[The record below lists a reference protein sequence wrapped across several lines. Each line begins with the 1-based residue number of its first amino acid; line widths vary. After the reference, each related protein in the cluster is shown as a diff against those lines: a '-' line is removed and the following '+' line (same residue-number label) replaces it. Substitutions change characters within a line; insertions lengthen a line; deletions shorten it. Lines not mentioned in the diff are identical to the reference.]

1 VASVKLENLRKSF
14 GVRVN
19 AVRGVNLDIADGQ
32 FVVFVGPSGCG
43 KTTTLNLIAG
53 LEEPTGGDVY
63 IAGERVTDREP
74 RDRNLG
80 MVFQSLALFPHMTVF
95 ENIAFPLRIK
105 KVPEDQIRQRVGAVT
120 DTVRIPHLLEK
131 RPAHCSGGEAQRV
144 ALART
149 IVMNPAVFL
158 MDEPLSSLDA
168 KLRLEMRTE
177 IKRLHESLRATFIYV
192 THDQAEAM
200 TMADRVVVMRDG
212 TIQQDAE
219 PLEIYRNP
227 ANLFVAGFFG
237 TPSMNFLQGEL
248 REGGPGGGM
257 TFRTAQFGLALPIP
271 AGAASHSAKVIL
283 GIRPEHVLPRQP
295 GTEAAISLVEPLGD
309 ETILYLDYGGEKPL
323 VAKADSSVAWRTG
336 ERIPFALRADA
347 ALFFD
352 PDTGARLFR
361 P

>member
-1 VASVKLENLRKSF
+1 MRVKK
-14 GVRVN
+14 
-19 AVRGVNLDIADGQ
+19 A
-32 FVVFVGPSGCG
+32 P
-43 KTTTLNLIAG
+43 
-53 LEEPTGGDVY
+53 
-63 IAGERVTDREP
+63 
-74 RDRNLG
+74 
-80 MVFQSLALFPHMTVF
+80 
-95 ENIAFPLRIK
+95 
-105 KVPEDQIRQRVGAVT
+105 PEQIRQRVEAVT
-120 DTVRIPHLLEK
+120 KTVRIPHLLDK

-237 TPSMNFLQGEL
+237 TPSMNFVEGEFQAGEAGTVRFRSVGL
-248 REGGPGGGM
+248 ELPVPASATGG
-257 TFRTAQFGLALPIP
+257 RQ
-271 AGAASHSAKVIL
+271 AGKAVL
-283 GIRPEHVLPRQP
+283 GIRPEHVLPRQ
-295 GTEAAISLVEPLGD
+295 GTAQATISLVEPLGD
-309 ETILYLDYGGEKPL
+309 ETIIYLDYCGEKPL
-323 VAKADSSVAWRTG
+323 VSKADSNVAWKTG
-336 ERIPFALRADA
+336 DKIAFALRAEA

-352 PDTGARLFR
+352 PQSGSRFRLS
-361 P
+361 

>member
-1 VASVKLENLRKSF
+1 MASVKLENLSKSF
-14 GVRVN
+14 GKRVQ

-53 LEEPTGGDVY
+53 LEEPTAGEVY
-63 IAGERVTDREP
+63 IGGQRVTDQEP

-95 ENIAFPLRIK
+95 DNIAFPLRIK
-105 KVPEDQIRQRVGAVT
+105 RVPPDQVRQRVEAVAR
-120 DTVRIPHLLEK
+120 TVHIPHLLEK

-149 IVMNPAVFL
+149 IIMNPAVFL

-177 IKRLHESLRATFIYV
+177 VKRLHESLRATFIYV

-237 TPSMNFLQGEL
+237 TPSMNFLEGEL
-248 REGGPGGGM
+248 GTGGAEPV
-257 TFRTAQFGLALPIP
+257 TFRTTGLEVPVP
-271 AGAASHSAKVIL
+271 APARGRAGKVIL
-283 GIRPEHVLPRQP
+283 GIRPEHVLPRREGAQAVI
-295 GTEAAISLVEPLGD
+295 GLVEPLGD
-309 ETILYLDYGGEKPL
+309 ETILHLDYGGERPL
-323 VAKADSSVAWRTG
+323 VAKADSGVAWRTG
-336 ERIPFALRADA
+336 DRIPFALRAEA

-352 PDTGARLFR
+352 PDSGARL
-361 P
+361 